1 MSLFPI
7 VDGRAR
13 FDASSNA
20 DSDRYSAGIR
30 FTQEGAARSMTSA
43 GTFFN
48 QGIPMSASGQVA
60 LVDASSGLPA
70 NVVWLSGLPISGDR
84 VCISN
89 NPVSVVSSGIPYDS
103 AGAVAATVAPI
114 TLEATLDLVFAG
126 SAENLGQA
134 GPSLDLNFV
143 AGTYCSTCSYTVWE

>member
-13 FDASSNA
+13 FDASANQST
-20 DSDRYSAGIR
+20 DRHSGGIR
-30 FTQEGAARSMTSA
+30 FTQEGAARSTTVA

-48 QGIPMSASGQVA
+48 QGIPMSASGQVS
-60 LVDASSGLPA
+60 LVDASAGLPA
-70 NVVWLSGLPISGDR
+70 GTIYHNGLPMNGDR

-89 NPVSVVSSGIPYDS
+89 KPVAVVSSGIPYDS

-114 TLEATLDLVFAG
+114 TTGPTLDLAFVPSG
-126 SAENLGQA
+126 DISTGI
-134 GPSLDLNFV
+134 SLDLNFV
-143 AGTYCSTCSYTVWE
+143 AGTYCVACSYTVWE

>member
-13 FDASSNA
+13 FDASANDA
-20 DSDRYSAGIR
+20 SDQYSAGIR

-48 QGIPMSASGQVA
+48 QGIPMSSTGQVA
-60 LVDASSGLPA
+60 LVDASAGLPA

-89 NPVSVVSSGIPYDS
+89 KPVSVVSSGIPYDS

-114 TLEATLDLVFAG
+114 TSGPTLDLVFGVA
-126 SAENLGQA
+126 SDDPLTDI
-134 GPSLDLNFV
+134 SLDLNFV
-143 AGTYCSTCSYTVWE
+143 SGTYCVSCSYTVWE